1 MNMSVSSRWNNAI
14 ASMPQIACVY
24 RTSFVAAH
32 TQQEEAAS
40 FEAASFFVRQLIM
53 LAARRLFRPASAD
66 QYDAAHALSR
76 RCAHTAEIH
85 TGWRGVTAAGASIPL
100 NVVTVLS
107 ARRETA
113 HRPARHVVDPNFDR
127 TIAG

>member
-1 MNMSVSSRWNNAI
+1 MEQRDCFYATNSLRLSNVVRCCTPTTRRGRLVRSGL
-14 ASMPQIACVY
+14 VL
-24 RTSFVAAH
+24 
-32 TQQEEAAS
+32 
-40 FEAASFFVRQLIM
+40 VRQLIM
-53 LAARRLFRPASAD
+53 LAAQPSFHRASAD
-66 QYDAAHALSR
+66 QHDAAHALSR

-100 NVVTVLS
+100 NVALALC

-113 HRPARHVVDPNFDR
+113 HRPARHVVDPNVDR